1 MPPPPTPPPAP
12 RTAPSLRAET
22 HGQGERLVLAHGF
35 TQTARVW
42 GSIDLDLA
50 GDHQVVA
57 LDMPGHAGSTPLA
70 GSLTEGAG
78 WLGDS
83 GGPGSYLGYSMGAR
97 YCLHLA
103 LARPDLVERLVLIS
117 GTAGIEDPDERRSRR
132 RADEALAAE
141 LDPPASST
149 SPAVPVEAFVR
160 RWLKGP
166 LFSGIDD
173 DRNGLEERLR
183 NTGPGLA
190 SSLRTAGTGTQDPL
204 WDRLHELTMPVLII
218 TGGDDVKFTRV
229 GGRMA
234 AAIGPHASH
243 RVLAGAG
250 HAPHLQQPSEVSG
263 LVRSHLAGDRR
274 S

>member
-1 MPPPPTPPPAP
+1 
-12 RTAPSLRAET
+12 LRAET
-22 HGQGERLVLAHGF
+22 RGQGPRLVLAHGF

-42 GSIDLDLA
+42 GSLDHDLA

-57 LDMPGHAGSTPLA
+57 VDMPGHAGSTPLA
-70 GSLTEGAG
+70 GSLTEGAA

-141 LDPPASST
+141 LDPPASSP
-149 SPAVPVEAFVR
+149 SPAVPVETFVR
-160 RWLKGP
+160 RWLEGP
-166 LFSGIDD
+166 LFSGIDEA
-173 DRNGLEERLR
+173 RSGVEERLR
-183 NTGPGLA
+183 NTGSGLA

-204 WDRLHELTMPVLII
+204 WDRLPELTMPVLIV
-218 TGGDDVKFTRV
+218 TGGDDTKFTEL
-229 GGRMA
+229 GHRMA
-234 AAIGPHASH
+234 AAIGPRASH

-250 HAPHLQQPSEVSG
+250 HAPHLQQPSVVAAW
-263 LVRSHLAGDRR
+263 VRSHLAGDRR

>member
-1 MPPPPTPPPAP
+1 
-12 RTAPSLRAET
+12 LLHAEQ
-22 HGQGERLVLAHGF
+22 HGQGPRLVLAHGF

-42 GSIDLDLA
+42 GSLDLDLA
-50 GDHQVVA
+50 RDHRVVA
-57 LDMPGHAGSTPLA
+57 VDMPGHAGSTPLA

-83 GGPGSYLGYSMGAR
+83 GGSASYLGYSMGAR

-117 GTAGIEDPDERRSRR
+117 GTAGIEDREERRSRR

-141 LDPPASST
+141 LDPPESSG
-149 SPAVPVEAFVR
+149 SPAMPVEVFIR
-160 RWLKGP
+160 RWLEGP
-166 LFSGIDD
+166 LFSGIDGA
-173 DRNGLEERLR
+173 RNGVEERLR

-218 TGGDDVKFTRV
+218 TGGDDAKFTELGR
-229 GGRMA
+229 RMA
-234 AAIGPHASH
+234 AALGSHATH
-243 RVLAGAG
+243 RVIAGTG
-250 HAPHLQQPSEVSG
+250 HAPHLQRPSEVSDM
-263 LVRSHLAGDRR
+263 VRSHLAAASG